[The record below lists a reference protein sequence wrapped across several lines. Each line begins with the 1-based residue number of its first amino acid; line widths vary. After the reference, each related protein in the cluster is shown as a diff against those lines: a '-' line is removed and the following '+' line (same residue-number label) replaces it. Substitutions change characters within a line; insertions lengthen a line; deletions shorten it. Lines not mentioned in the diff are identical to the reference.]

1 MLDHHIGRTIVY
13 RLAFADR
20 MRFSELQPDAID
32 NKLFSYHLKKV
43 VTSGYAQK
51 NDDGTY
57 SLTPEGRRLG
67 IRVLDSQMSAVDR
80 ADSVLF
86 LAIRRKSDKS
96 WLLYRRKTHPLIHR
110 VGFMHATPIASEST
124 LVTAQKACL
133 EKTGVTTSFHV
144 LGSGYFRVFDK
155 DKLESFTHF
164 TFLVSDD
171 AAGEIEQND
180 TTADYY
186 WEEDPDFTDAD
197 MLPNMKILGNAHK
210 QNELFFIEQ
219 SLEV

>member
-20 MRFSELQPDAID
+20 MRFSELQPDAVE

-43 VTSGYAQK
+43 VSSGYVQK

-86 LAIRRKSDKS
+86 LAIRRQNDNA
-96 WLLYRRKTHPLIHR
+96 WLLYRRKTHPLINR
-110 VGFMHATPIASEST
+110 VGFMHASPIATEST
-124 LVTAQKACL
+124 VQTAARVCL
-133 EKTGVTTSFHV
+133 DKTGIDAHFRV
-144 LGSGYFRVFDK
+144 LGSGYFRVFEQA
-155 DKLESFTHF
+155 KLESFTHF

-171 AAGEIEQND
+171 ANGDIVQND
-180 TTADYY
+180 STAEFY
-186 WEEDPDFTDAD
+186 WDADPDFAASD
-197 MLPNMKILGNAHK
+197 MLPNMKLLGNAHK
-210 QNELFFIEQ
+210 ANQLFYIEETL
-219 SLEV
+219 SI

>member
-20 MRFSELQPDAID
+20 MRFSELQPDAVE

-43 VTSGYAQK
+43 VSSGYVQK

-86 LAIRRKSDKS
+86 LAIRRQGDKA
-96 WLLYRRKTHPLIHR
+96 WLLYRRKTHPLINR
-110 VGFMHATPIASEST
+110 VGFMHASPIAAEST
-124 LVTAQKACL
+124 AQTATRVCL
-133 EKTGVTTSFHV
+133 DKTGIAASFTV
-144 LGSGYFRVFDK
+144 LGSGYFRVFEQ

-164 TFLVSDD
+164 TFLVGDD
-171 AAGEIEQND
+171 ATGDIVQND
-180 TTADYY
+180 STAEFY
-186 WEEDPDFTDAD
+186 WDADPDFTTSD
-197 MLPNMKILGNAHK
+197 MLPNMKLLGNAHK
-210 QNELFFIEQ
+210 TNQLFYIEETL
-219 SLEV
+219 SI